1 MNKAEITAK
10 KLLTQ
15 LSKDKKK
22 SKYIIAHEYRKYSIK
37 PLYDWLRT
45 LDPDEIVKFSY
56 TPEPEQFIQLE
67 TVGTTAIFKDQL
79 S

>member
-1 MNKAEITAK
+1 MNKVEITAK

-22 SKYIIAHEYRKYSIK
+22 SKYIVAQDRKYSIK

-56 TPEPEQFIQLE
+56 TPEQFIQLE
-67 TVGTTAIFKDQL
+67 TVDTTAIFKDRL